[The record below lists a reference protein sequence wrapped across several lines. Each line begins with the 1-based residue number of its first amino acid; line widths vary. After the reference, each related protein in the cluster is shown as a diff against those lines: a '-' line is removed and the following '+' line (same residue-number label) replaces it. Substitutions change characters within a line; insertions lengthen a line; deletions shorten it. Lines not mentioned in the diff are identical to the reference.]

1 MNQLNEY
8 LNYILKIK
16 RYSVN
21 TVNAYRIDLKQFF
34 EYFYENKNSN
44 INYNLEIDKKDIK
57 NYLLY
62 LTEINLSAKSINRK
76 LATLKSFFRFLLKI
90 KIIKSNPTVNING
103 LKLPHKLPKFI
114 QNEVLIKIL
123 DFNKDDNWEVIRDKT
138 ILELFFST
146 GIRLSELIF
155 LDMNDLE
162 IDDNILKVHGKG
174 NKERIVPF
182 GKKALDAL
190 KIYLIFRAKYLSINE
205 KGFPVFISKKGVRI
219 SPRTIQTRL
228 KKLFNSISLN
238 EFSPH
243 LMRHTFASQ
252 MINNGADIR
261 AVQEILGH
269 SSLSS
274 TQIYTHLQKKKLK
287 EFFDLAHPHA

>member
-1 MNQLNEY
+1 MNQLTEY

-16 RYSVN
+16 RYSLN
-21 TVNAYRIDLKQFF
+21 TVNAYRIDLNQFF
-34 EYFYENKNSN
+34 EYFYENKSSK
-44 INYNLEIDKKDIK
+44 IKSNLEVDKKDIK
-57 NYLLY
+57 NYLLF
-62 LTEINLSAKSINRK
+62 LTEMKLTAKSINRK
-76 LATLKSFFRFLLKI
+76 LASLKSFFRFLVKK
-90 KIIKSNPTVNING
+90 KIIKSNPTANVNG
-103 LKLPHKLPKFI
+103 LKLPYKLPKFI

-123 DFNKDDNWEVIRDKT
+123 DFKKGDDWEVIRDKT

-162 IDDNILKVHGKG
+162 INEKILKVHGKG

-190 KIYLIFRAKYLSINE
+190 KIYLTFRLKHISINQ
-205 KGFPVFISKKGVRI
+205 KGFPLFISKKGMRI
-219 SPRTIQTRL
+219 SPRTIQIRL
-228 KKLFNSISLN
+228 KKLFDSISLN

-269 SSLSS
+269 SNLSS
-274 TQIYTHLQKKKLK
+274 TQIYTHFQKKKLK
-287 EFFDLAHPHA
+287 EFFDQAHPHA